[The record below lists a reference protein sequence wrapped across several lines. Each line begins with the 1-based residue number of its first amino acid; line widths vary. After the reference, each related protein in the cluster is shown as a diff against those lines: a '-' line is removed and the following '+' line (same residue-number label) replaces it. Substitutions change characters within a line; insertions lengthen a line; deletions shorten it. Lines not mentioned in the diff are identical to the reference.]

1 MQLHVI
7 MIEIFIKMSNNCFL
21 YNCFQLKI
29 LIEEKENK
37 SIYEFNF
44 YF

>member
-1 MQLHVI
+1 MQLYVI
-7 MIEIFIKMSNNCFL
+7 MIEIFIKMSNNCF
-21 YNCFQLKI
+21 QLKI

-37 SIYEFNF
+37 FIYEFNF